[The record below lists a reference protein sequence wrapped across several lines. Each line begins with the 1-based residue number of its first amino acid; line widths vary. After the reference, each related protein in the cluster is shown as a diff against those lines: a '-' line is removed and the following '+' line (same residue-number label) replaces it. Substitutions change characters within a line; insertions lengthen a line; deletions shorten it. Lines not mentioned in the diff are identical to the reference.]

1 MNQTH
6 DQNKLV
12 PIVQILF
19 GDLQRF
25 LFRNLDDLFLKLHS
39 ELKDLNN
46 HSKNEINMTESLQ
59 SVAKSWD
66 TNESQS
72 REVLAL
78 GWDSE
83 QTLSLITPL

>member
-12 PIVQILF
+12 LIVQILL
-19 GDLQRF
+19 GDLQWF
-25 LFRNLDDLFLKLHS
+25 LFRNLDDLFFTLHS

-46 HSKNEINMTESLQ
+46 HSKNEINMTVSLQ